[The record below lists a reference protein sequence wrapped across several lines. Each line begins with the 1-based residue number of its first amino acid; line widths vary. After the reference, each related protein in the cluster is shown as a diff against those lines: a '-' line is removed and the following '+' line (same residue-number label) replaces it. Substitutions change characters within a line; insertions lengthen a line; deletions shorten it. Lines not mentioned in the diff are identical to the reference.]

1 MKFRLGKAKYKDDV
15 TPVAIRKVDST
26 RINMGRNI
34 VRDFERVMS
43 RTGERLP
50 ARAE

>member
-15 TPVAIRKVDST
+15 TPVAIHRVDST

-34 VRDFERVMS
+34 VDDFEKVMK
-43 RTGERLP
+43 RGGQIP
-50 ARAE
+50 QKAE